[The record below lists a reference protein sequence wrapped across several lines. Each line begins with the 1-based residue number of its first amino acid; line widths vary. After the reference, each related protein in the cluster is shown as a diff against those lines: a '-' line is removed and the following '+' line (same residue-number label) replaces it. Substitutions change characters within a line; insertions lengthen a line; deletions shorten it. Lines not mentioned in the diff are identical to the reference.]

1 MTREGDMR
9 NPTLVAVV
17 ATLGLAIP
25 FTLLALAGVAWTTE
39 NLTQIA
45 TALARPAQLDWG
57 ALARETWARLPEV
70 AGMIIGQALILL
82 IFLLARREVRADPA
96 GVPNNH

>member
-1 MTREGDMR
+1 MR
-9 NPTLVAVV
+9 NVSLVAVV

-45 TALARPAQLDWG
+45 TFLAGPGQLDWA

-70 AGMIIGQALILL
+70 AGMIIGQALILV
-82 IFLLARREVRADPA
+82 IFLLARREVRADHYGTA
-96 GVPNNH
+96 NTD

>member
-1 MTREGDMR
+1 MR
-9 NPTLVAVV
+9 SVSLVAVI

-45 TALARPAQLDWG
+45 ATLASPAHYDWAALG
-57 ALARETWARLPEV
+57 REAWARMPEV
-70 AGMIIGQALILL
+70 AGMIIGQALILV
-82 IFLLARREVRADPA
+82 IFLLARREVRAERQAASSPR
-96 GVPNNH
+96 